1 MARVQTLGQ
10 RCPYGGKMLV
20 RGTFT
25 QKKKVWDALDNIAEE
40 FGIDLKALELF
51 NDVTEK
57 RTNLTYGGLCE
68 MLRVNGR
75 ATIVAAD
82 GSREF
87 QIIDGD
93 TNVLRGWDVNDEG
106 PVCNPVVK

>member
-1 MARVQTLGQ
+1 MI
-10 RCPYGGKMLV
+10 

-25 QKKKVWDALDNIAEE
+25 QKKKVWEVLESLA
-40 FGIDLKALELF
+40 DLKVLELY

-75 ATIVAAD
+75 AAIVAAD
-82 GSREF
+82 GNREF
-87 QIIDGD
+87 QIIDGE
-93 TNVLRGWDVNDEG
+93 TNVLRDWDVGEEG
-106 PVCNPVVK
+106 AVCNPVVK